1 LSARLLRRELVD
13 LLRQLI
19 NHFVSQA
26 DLLVQREFFVR
37 IEVQARE
44 REGLLEPSWLCRLRE
59 LD

>member
-1 LSARLLRRELVD
+1 MSARLLRRELVD

-19 NHFVSQA
+19 NHLVSQA

-44 REGLLEPSWLCRLRE
+44 REGLLEPSWLSRLR
-59 LD
+59 